1 MYQKDY
7 ILRMLEMLAT
17 LIAGI
22 LGLIKKGDLQQAS
35 HALENAYMDLLKND
49 ASLFREIPGEELT
62 SSLLSMHNYTHDHLK
77 VLSELFYAEGELQLA
92 RGNEENGREY
102 YEKSLI
108 LLQFVVREARAYS
121 LEDQSRL
128 AQIQNRIADLKTP
141 RS

>member
-1 MYQKDY
+1 
-7 ILRMLEMLAT
+7 MLEMLAT

>member
-35 HALENAYMDLLKND
+35 HALENACRD
-49 ASLFREIPGEELT
+49 
-62 SSLLSMHNYTHDHLK
+62 
-77 VLSELFYAEGELQLA
+77 
-92 RGNEENGREY
+92 
-102 YEKSLI
+102 
-108 LLQFVVREARAYS
+108 REARAYS

>member
-1 MYQKDY
+1 
-7 ILRMLEMLAT
+7 
-17 LIAGI
+17 
-22 LGLIKKGDLQQAS
+22 LIKKGDLQQAS

-62 SSLLSMHNYTHDHLK
+62 SALLSMHNYTHDHLK